1 MEGIW
6 PWLLAAVVVAVSVL
20 FLSRKQP
27 AKLANPIPGLQPSDP
42 VKGNLGDVGELGTL
56 NDFQQRY
63 HTKFGGIFS
72 FWYGDTQVVSIAD
85 PSYMRDINHLDTRPW
100 LLFKFVEEWIGKKST
115 QFSNG
120 NDHWRRRK
128 AYMDPA
134 FGIRA
139 IEQYEPEIL
148 KIFTEECFPRWRE
161 LAGKP
166 QDLKELCLGTAI
178 KTISQVAFG
187 DMKANPQFIER
198 FLHCY
203 NVVWDHV
210 YAAVKGQSS
219 PVPETEYQACLGD
232 MRQVCRD
239 IVAAR
244 RQSGLFEPFRF
255 IDLLLK
261 ENDEELI
268 PCEMISFF
276 VGGFHTTGFTLIWSL
291 YFLAKYPSEQE
302 RIWAEI
308 QANIPISQAIITSK
322 DISADRFSALLN
334 FVDETLRMGR
344 MGPFAG
350 RVCETADIKLHD
362 GKVIPKGTP
371 ILQALGLILA
381 SEGLWKDASEF
392 FPDRFKGQIDPMI
405 FMPFGG
411 SGKRVCPGRTLLY
424 TEVHIFLAN
433 LLRSFRVSF
442 PPGFDS
448 RVERIVGIVTNIK
461 SDPPIVLTPR

>member
-1 MEGIW
+1 MEEMW
-6 PWLLAAVVVAVSVL
+6 PWLVAAVVGVATL
-20 FLSRKQP
+20 LYLSRKQP
-27 AKLANPIPGLQPSDP
+27 TSLQHQIPGLPPSDP
-42 VKGNLGDVGELGTL
+42 VKGNLGEVGELGTL

-63 HTKFGGIFS
+63 HAKFGGVFS

-85 PSYMRDINHLDTRPW
+85 PDYMRDINHLDTRPW
-100 LLFKFVEEWIGKKST
+100 LLFKFVEEWIGRKST
-115 QFSNG
+115 QFSKG
-120 NDHWRRRK
+120 ADHWRRRK

-139 IEQYEPEIL
+139 IEQYEPEL
-148 KIFTEECFPRWRE
+148 LHIFTEECFPQWRE
-161 LAGKP
+161 AAGRP
-166 QDLKELCLGTAI
+166 QDLKQLCLGTAI

-187 DMKANPQFIER
+187 DMKANPQFISR

-210 YAAVKGQSS
+210 YAAVKGQPS
-219 PVPETEYQACLGD
+219 PIPEAEYKACLGE
-232 MRQVCRD
+232 MRQVCRE

-261 ENDEELI
+261 ENDEDLI

-291 YFLAKYPSEQE
+291 YFLAQYPVEQE
-302 RIWAEI
+302 RILTEI
-308 QANIPISQAIITSK
+308 QANIPASQSIITSK
-322 DISADRFSALLN
+322 DIKTGKFSALLN

-350 RVCETADIKLHD
+350 RICETADIKLHD

-371 ILQALGLILA
+371 IFQALGLILA
-381 SEGLWKDASEF
+381 SDGFWKDASEF
-392 FPDRFKGQIDPMI
+392 FPDRFNSKIDPMA

-433 LLRSFRVSF
+433 LIRGFHVSF

-448 RVERIVGIVTNIK
+448 RVERVVGIVTNMK
-461 SDPPIVLTPR
+461 ADPQIVLTQR